1 MTGERDRPDEDA
13 SAGPETSQPGADER
27 ADETDAGV
35 PRAAVVVTDVAE
47 AGVGHPVLRRL
58 YAYWQG
64 KRGERLMPARSDLDP
79 LEIPSLLRHLI
90 LLDVT
95 HDPLRFRVRLYGTEV
110 ADLRGRDLT
119 GRYLYEGAATSIGET
134 TRPWNL
140 ATVET
145 RRPHYVTGPYEDI
158 SDGRIGTFYR
168 LGLPL
173 SEAGERVDMLM
184 IALVREWETD

>member
-1 MTGERDRPDEDA
+1 MTGERERPTERPLVQKDVDQ
-13 SAGPETSQPGADER
+13 AGI
-27 ADETDAGV
+27 
-35 PRAAVVVTDVAE
+35 
-47 AGVGHPVLRRL
+47 GHPMLSGL
-58 YAYWQG
+58 YAYWDV
-64 KRGERLMPARSDLDP
+64 KRGDRLMPARADLDP
-79 LEIPSLLRHLI
+79 LDIPQVLSHLI

-119 GRYLYEGAATSIGET
+119 GRYLYEGAPTTIGET

-158 SDGRIGTFYR
+158 SDGRLGTFHR

-173 SEAGERVDMLM
+173 SVLGERVDMLM
-184 IALVREWETD
+184 IALVREWDGE

>member
-1 MTGERDRPDEDA
+1 MTEDR
-13 SAGPETSQPGADER
+13 ETPGGR
-27 ADETDAGV
+27 TSV
-35 PRAAVVVTDVAE
+35 RVAVEWGD
-47 AGVGHPVLRRL
+47 VGHPLLSGL
-58 YAYWQG
+58 YAYWDA
-64 KRGERLMPARSDLDP
+64 KRGDRLMPARADLDP
-79 LEIPSLLRHLI
+79 GEIPQVLSHLI

-110 ADLRGRDLT
+110 VDLRGRDLT
-119 GRYLYEGAATSIGET
+119 GRYLYEGAPTSLGET

-158 SDGRIGTFYR
+158 GNERTGTFHR

-173 SEAGERVDMLM
+173 SVRGERVDMLM
-184 IALVREWETD
+184 IALVREWENA